1 LPMEDAKPL
10 NELHYLAYLWPPRY
24 EKRWRQN
31 VSCHFSHSRP
41 LNHVGSRPTGSFA
54 EVEFVAFFGA
64 LQLTAVDS
72 FKLFTG
78 ILRVN
83 LNPSK
88 TKSIKSYVRNVRIDF
103 RTIIPIWY
111 KISVW
116 FVFRT
121 CFASAFSV
129 RPRGTC
135 ELCRRSAR
143 R

>member
-1 LPMEDAKPL
+1 M
-10 NELHYLAYLWPPRY
+10 
-24 EKRWRQN
+24 
-31 VSCHFSHSRP
+31 
-41 LNHVGSRPTGSFA
+41 
-54 EVEFVAFFGA
+54 AFFGA

-103 RTIIPIWY
+103 RTIFPIWY

-129 RPRGTC
+129 RPC
-135 ELCRRSAR
+135 ESSRRSAR